1 MKNLALAFAALAGLA
16 ACDGNPIG
24 QPPVD
29 GGGGGSSGVS
39 VSELPGTTNPSAKNP
54 ITRTEAKNEGPGGV
68 TVIGNGFAEDISYNP
83 ANDTFT
89 VDNLAFDGA
98 NVYHRN
104 KKVPSL
110 GAANVYSAHSTYA
123 DDVTGAVID
132 QFSYRALYGVS
143 RTGQT
148 SFAIVRTGA
157 YVPYG
162 FGGFV
167 YERNGSV
174 TLPTSGQAQFTGAY
188 SGLKDFDGQGG
199 MYYVDGTMTVAIDF
213 NDFNAAESPTGNG
226 AGVQGY
232 VTDRHVYDMNGSDV
246 TDQFVTQ
253 MNTDLALTAPATALP
268 TLVFTVEPGTLDNN
282 GEMQGSVTSSAGGE
296 QFETGTYYAV
306 MSGEGAASEIAG
318 IIVVTAPYDTSTQRD
333 TGGFILYR

>member
-1 MKNLALAFAALAGLA
+1 MKHLALALAAVASLA
-16 ACDGNPIG
+16 ACDGNPLA

-29 GGGGGSSGVS
+29 PGGPGGTS
-39 VSELPGTTNPSAKNP
+39 VAELPGTTNPSARSG
-54 ITRTEAKNEGPGGV
+54 ITRTEAKNEGPGGT
-68 TVIGNGFAEDISYNP
+68 TVIGNGFAEGISYDP

-98 NVYHRN
+98 NVYHRD
-104 KKVPSL
+104 KKVPTL
-110 GAANVYSAHSTYA
+110 GPAEVFAASSTYS
-123 DDVTGAVID
+123 DDLTGAVID

-143 RTGQT
+143 KTGQT

-157 YVPYG
+157 YIPYG

-174 TLPTSGQAQFTGAY
+174 TLPTSGQAKYTGEY

-199 MYYVDGTMTVAIDF
+199 LYYVDGTMTVAIDF
-213 NDFNAAESPTGNG
+213 NDFNPAESPTGNG

-232 VTDRHVYDMNGSDV
+232 VTDRHVYDMNGKDV
-246 TDQFVTQ
+246 TDQFVDQ
-253 MNTDLALTAPATALP
+253 MNTDLALTTPATALP
-268 TLVFTVEPGTLDNN
+268 TLVFTVGPGVLDNN
-282 GEMQGSVTSSAGGE
+282 GEMQGGVTSSVGGE
-296 QFETGTYYAV
+296 QYENGTYYAV
-306 MSGEGAASEIAG
+306 MSGEGTNSEIAG
-318 IIVVTAPYDTSTQRD
+318 VIVVTSSYDTSTQRD